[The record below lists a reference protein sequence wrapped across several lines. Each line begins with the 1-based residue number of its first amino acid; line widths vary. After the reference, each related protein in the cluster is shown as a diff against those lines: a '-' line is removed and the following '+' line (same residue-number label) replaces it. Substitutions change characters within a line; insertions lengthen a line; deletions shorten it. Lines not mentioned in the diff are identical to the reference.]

1 MPCLSH
7 RNPKRNKTQ
16 RQARYK
22 KRLKTTKVFDGYN
35 RDNHDVIMFD
45 KSEIDANDDQ
55 LS

>member
-1 MPCLSH
+1 MSCLSH

-16 RQARYK
+16 KQARYK
-22 KRLKTTKVFDGYN
+22 NRPKTTKVFDGCN

-45 KSEIDANDDQ
+45 ESEIDANDDQ